1 MISLHF
7 RSDGKKNEMKL
18 DDKHVLS
25 QMEQTGPAFSNRS
38 LTNPF
43 LASTLLPL
51 AHSDLAP
58 TLFHTPTFLTTQ
70 AILQLLLRYLR
81 NVCAPA

>member
-1 MISLHF
+1 MAD
-7 RSDGKKNEMKL
+7 R
-18 DDKHVLS
+18 
-25 QMEQTGPAFSNRS
+25 QTGKSAPEEGKGVEGKGVEGKGVEGIGFLSVH